1 MKLYYHKT
9 DGGAEYLMDRG
20 IPCPDGSMEGVF
32 EDAQYVVR
40 IDGDICRDAELTIT
54 TNSDLLKAARIGRDW
69 LTNYLNSI
77 EDGKDDDAESDY
89 QYIQAA
95 IAEAEKG
102 DG

>member
-9 DGGAEYLMDRG
+9 DGEKAYFEVNTLDDAE
-20 IPCPDGSMEGVF
+20 F
-32 EDAQYVVR
+32 VVR
-40 IDGDICRDAELTIT
+40 ACTCHK
-54 TNSDLLKAARIGRDW
+54 DLLKAARIGRDW